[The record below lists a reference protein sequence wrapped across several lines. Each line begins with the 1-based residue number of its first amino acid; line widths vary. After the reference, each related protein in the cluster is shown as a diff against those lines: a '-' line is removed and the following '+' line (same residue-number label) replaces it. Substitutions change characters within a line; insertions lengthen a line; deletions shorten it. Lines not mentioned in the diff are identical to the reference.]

1 MIFDRERLFQREALL
16 LAPYGI
22 KSQFSRGRDHPEPDD
37 LMRTPFQ
44 KDRDRIIHSRAFR
57 RLKMKTQ
64 VFVAHY
70 GDHYR
75 TRLTHSMEVAQISRD
90 VARALGLNEDLAE
103 TIALAHDLGHTPFGH
118 AGEET
123 LNQLLEP
130 FGLRFEHNEQSR
142 CIVEKLECVY
152 PNFCGLNLTFEV
164 RQGLMKHQTPWD
176 QNHKEFKG
184 ASLEAA
190 VVNLA
195 DEIAYT
201 NHDVDDGL
209 RSGILKESELEP
221 LALWQNASELVFK
234 NYGDISDPSIRWSRV
249 VSRMIG
255 IMIQDLITHSSQK
268 IDQANL
274 QTPEDVY
281 RSTKALISFSPQ
293 QVKINRETQSFLMK
307 NLYFNPR
314 VLKRSQE
321 GQKILKKLFKT
332 YYKKQGKLPLEAQ
345 LLIRSGEKPEIVIKD
360 YIAGMTDEFA
370 KKSLRDC
377 VKTKS

>member
-1 MIFDRERLFQREALL
+1 MIFDRERLFQREDLL

-22 KSQFSRGRDHPEPDD
+22 KSRFSRGREHLEPDD

-90 VARALGLNEDLAE
+90 VARALGLNEDLSEA
-103 TIALAHDLGHTPFGH
+103 IALAHDLGHTPFGH

-123 LNQLLEP
+123 LNQLLKP

-142 CIVEKLECVY
+142 RVVEKLECVY

-209 RSGILKESELEP
+209 RSGILNESEFES

-234 NYGDISDPSIRWSRV
+234 NYGKISDPSIRWSRV
-249 VSRMIG
+249 VSQMIG
-255 IMIQDLITHSSQK
+255 LMIQDLITHASPK
-268 IDQANL
+268 IDRGNL
-274 QTPEDVY
+274 
-281 RSTKALISFSPQ
+281 KISFSPKQ
-293 QVKINRETQSFLMK
+293 AQANREMQSFLMK
-307 NLYFNPR
+307 NLYFHPR
-314 VLKRSQE
+314 VLKCSQN
-321 GQKILKKLFKT
+321 GQKILEKLFKT
-332 YYKKQGKLPLEAQ
+332 YYKRPEKLPLEAQ
-345 LLIRSGEKPEIVIKD
+345 LLIRSGEKPEIVVKD

-370 KKSLRDC
+370 KKSLKEIFY
-377 VKTKS
+377 V